1 MKNIANTYCGVK
13 YAKYTNHDFVIMQN
27 DITKTFVTIQWSF
40 VEATMHT
47 IGFNHKMSK
56 VSHRLY
62 NNSIVT
68 CILDAEMIDLWTL
81 FNMVMQGW

>member
-1 MKNIANTYCGVK
+1 
-13 YAKYTNHDFVIMQN
+13 MQIN
-27 DITKTFVTIQWSF
+27 LEKTFDTIEWSF

-47 IGFNHKMSK
+47 TGFNHKMSK

-68 CILDAEMIDLWTL
+68 CILDAEITYPRILFYLVREDCSISASYAIATHPWALHMIV
-81 FNMVMQGW
+81 F